1 MKSYKHFWSISV
13 FTVFILFTWSSY
25 GFGYGDDEK
34 ARNTLHGIG
43 IIGIVVDW
51 DGTGIEED
59 ALKACKEKVQKDI
72 ALQLKQ
78 KGIKV
83 HSEGTI
89 DNPPFLYIEIHSYR
103 CGENVHAAYFGVK
116 VMQEIFLKEKESVS
130 STSPTWSSGGVV
142 GIVVD
147 EAFED
152 VISKLVDEFSSAYL
166 SVNPKDEVKEE
177 GSDHKTSI

>member
-1 MKSYKHFWSISV
+1 MKSCKHSWSIAV

-34 ARNTLHGIG
+34 ARNTLRGIG
-43 IIGIVVDW
+43 TIGIVVDW
-51 DGTGIEED
+51 DGTGIEEE
-59 ALKACKEKVQKDI
+59 ALKASKEKLQKDI
-72 ALQLKQ
+72 SLRLKQ

-83 HSEGTI
+83 HSKGTI

-103 CGENVHAAYFGVK
+103 CGNNVHAAYFGVK
-116 VMQEIFLKEKESVS
+116 VMQEIVLKEKQAVS

-142 GIVVD
+142 GIVRD

-152 VISKLVDEFSSAYL
+152 VIGNLVDEFASAYL
-166 SVNPKDEVKEE
+166 TVNPEGEVKEE
-177 GSDHKTSI
+177 NSDRKKTI